1 MLILLGAYAAT
12 ALKLYAQGR
21 AMQQKK
27 TKIAPN
33 QRQHDTS
40 ATRATSQAVS
50 AAPQL
55 QTAPKQQRAMHIQ
68 ALKIYTSVF
77 LLFFVSYFSLVIWR
91 AFDMKWMIYFY
102 YINHTLN
109 PVIYYCFV
117 EKFRTSVKEYW
128 ARLTA
133 R

>member
-1 MLILLGAYAAT
+1 MLILLGAYTAT

-27 TKIAPN
+27 TKIVPK
-33 QRQHDTS
+33 QSQHDAS
-40 ATRATSQAVS
+40 ANRATSQADS
-50 AAPQL
+50 TAPL
-55 QTAPKQQRAMHIQ
+55 QTPPKQQRAMHIQ

-91 AFDMKWMIYFY
+91 AFDIKWMIYFY